1 MQSMKHVTGELPLNI
16 AQTRLAETI
25 ATTSAIDPAEIA
37 HIISVIE
44 QYVGT
49 DKTIFIAG
57 NGGSATT
64 ASHYVCDLTKVI
76 LGQKPYKKE
85 QRMRIISLADSSS
98 LVTAIANDLSYD
110 QVFSDQLDNLARPGD
125 LLIVLSY
132 SGNSENIVQAVL
144 AAKRLNVATIGF
156 LGKDGGKVRDLVD
169 EKIIIASEDCGMVE
183 DAHVMIGHLI
193 THYFKVKNG
202 YAPQPEHS
210 EK

>member
-1 MQSMKHVTGELPLNI
+1 MKRVDQELPYII
-16 AQTRLAETI
+16 ARTRLDETI

-37 HIISVIE
+37 HIITVIE

-49 DKTIFIAG
+49 DRTIFIAG

-85 QRMRIISLADSSS
+85 QRLRIISLADSTS
-98 LVTAIANDLSYD
+98 LITAIANDISCD
-110 QVFSDQLDNLARPGD
+110 TVFADQLDNLAKPGD
-125 LLIVLSY
+125 LLILLSF
-132 SGNSENIVQAVL
+132 SGNSENIVQAAL
-144 AAKRLNVATIGF
+144 AAQRLEVSTIGL
-156 LGKDGGKVRDLVD
+156 LGKDGGKVRELIDHKL
-169 EKIIIASEDCGMVE
+169 IIPSQDCGIVE
-183 DAHVMIGHLI
+183 DAHLMIGHLI

-202 YAPQPEHS
+202 YSPQPERS